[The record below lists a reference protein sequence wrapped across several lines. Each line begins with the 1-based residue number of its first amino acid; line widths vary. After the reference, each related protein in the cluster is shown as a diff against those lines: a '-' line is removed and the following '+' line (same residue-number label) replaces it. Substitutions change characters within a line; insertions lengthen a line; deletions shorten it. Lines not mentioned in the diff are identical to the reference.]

1 MELSSKQRA
10 YLRKLAHD
18 LNPVV
23 MVGKEG
29 MNNNIVRATER
40 ALDEHELL
48 KLRFVDH
55 KQEKREM
62 SRYLADECSAE
73 LVSVIGNVAILF
85 RQARDPDRRRI
96 KLPLFRS

>member
-55 KQEKREM
+55 KQENGK
-62 SRYLADECSAE
+62 
-73 LVSVIGNVAILF
+73 
-85 RQARDPDRRRI
+85 
-96 KLPLFRS
+96 

>member
-1 MELSSKQRA
+1 
-10 YLRKLAHD
+10 
-18 LNPVV
+18 
-23 MVGKEG
+23 

-73 LVSVIGNVAILF
+73 LISVIGNVAILF
-85 RQARDPDRRRI
+85 RQARDPDRRQI
-96 KLPLFRS
+96 KLPFFRS

>member
-73 LVSVIGNVAILF
+73 LISVIGNVAILF
-85 RQARDPDRRRI
+85 RQARDPDRRQI
-96 KLPLFRS
+96 KLPFFRS

>member
-18 LNPVV
+18 LDPVV

-62 SRYLADECSAE
+62 SRYLAGECSAE
-73 LVSVIGNVAILF
+73 LISVIGNVAIFF

-96 KLPLFRS
+96 ELPLFRS